1 MVGLNISLEPE
12 FVINAALWE
21 LEQREVE
28 LGLSPEQQSVVR
40 EVRKRGRN
48 KMHANNCRRKQMDQ
62 LADLQVIDPQS
73 ARTF

>member
-1 MVGLNISLEPE
+1 M
-12 FVINAALWE
+12 INAALWE

-73 ARTF
+73 ARTV